1 MKAALINI
9 LIVAVA
15 ICIFVYFHKS
25 CEELSYEKYFSQK
38 YFGTVERKYLDPES
52 RMQPYIILSNG
63 RKYDLDNEK
72 TYKLIEVGD
81 TLFKLSGSMKFYY
94 VKNGDTTI
102 FYQKC
107 KKREMTDE
115 VISRRVKIS
124 DQR

>member
-1 MKAALINI
+1 MKVALINI

-38 YFGTVERKYLDPES
+38 YFGTVEWKFLDPES
-52 RMQPYIILSNG
+52 RMEPYIVLSNG
-63 RKYDLDNEK
+63 SKYRLANIDIYNRLES
-72 TYKLIEVGD
+72 GD
-81 TLFKLSGSMKFYY
+81 TLFKLGGGMKFYY

-124 DQR
+124 AQH